1 MASISTIRFCR
12 SLIGYSE
19 IEYYL
24 GFPTLRGVPMDA
36 TRRPAYR
43 RFLGRLRAARR
54 EAGITQVEAARR
66 LGKTQSFVSKSESG
80 DRRVDVVELRD
91 FARLYRKRVDY
102 FLR

>member
-1 MASISTIRFCR
+1 MASIPQSGFVTP
-12 SLIGYSE
+12 LIGYSE

-24 GFPTLRGVPMDA
+24 AFPTLRGVPMDA

-66 LGKTQSFVSKSESG
+66 LGKS
-80 DRRVDVVELRD
+80 RRDQ
-91 FARLYRKRVDY
+91 
-102 FLR
+102 